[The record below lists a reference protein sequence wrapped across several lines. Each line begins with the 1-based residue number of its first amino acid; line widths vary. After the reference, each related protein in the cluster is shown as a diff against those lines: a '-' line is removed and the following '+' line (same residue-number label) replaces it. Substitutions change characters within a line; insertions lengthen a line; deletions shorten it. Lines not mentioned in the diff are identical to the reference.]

1 MVSSGLVA
9 LHLAYTT
16 FYYGIFIHL
25 VYVYEL
31 WRNRQTIVN
40 AHCLSFS
47 FGNVSVVV
55 NKIAKN
61 ICMTKH
67 VRKKKHD
74 FRKKSKQKIEKKKQT
89 FFVPYTNHHYDNAFW
104 PSLQNFSNNFFVE
117 LIFFFASHFFDFFCI
132 FWWVWI
138 LTFSP
143 FIA

>member
-1 MVSSGLVA
+1 MHVYTIYHTRDTYTRGSLSMVSSGLVA

-74 FRKKSKQKIEKKKQT
+74 FRKKSKQKIEKKNKRFSSHTRITIMIMHFDQVCKT
-89 FFVPYTNHHYDNAFW
+89 FPT
-104 PSLQNFSNNFFVE
+104 
-117 LIFFFASHFFDFFCI
+117 IF
-132 FWWVWI
+132 
-138 LTFSP
+138 LLN
-143 FIA
+143 